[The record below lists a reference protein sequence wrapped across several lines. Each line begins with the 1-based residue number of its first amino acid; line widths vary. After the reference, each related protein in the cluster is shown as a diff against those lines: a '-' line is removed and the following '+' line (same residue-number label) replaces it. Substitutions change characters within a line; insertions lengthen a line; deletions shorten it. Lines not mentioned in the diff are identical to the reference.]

1 MFGGDRPN
9 EFSIACEPAMAAA
22 WTSLGTSSPPAL
34 ERSREPGAGFSVEA
48 SSSSAGEARLMS
60 RDVGGEED
68 VVDLDSPWAAV
79 AEAESRLEEAASSA
93 AEARRAEDETGDDEI
108 QDNLQRQ
115 DDEVWRTLV

>member
-1 MFGGDRPN
+1 
-9 EFSIACEPAMAAA
+9 MAAA

-48 SSSSAGEARLMS
+48 SSSSAGE
-60 RDVGGEED
+60 D

-79 AEAESRLEEAASSA
+79 AEAESSLEEAASA
-93 AEARRAEDETGDDEI
+93 AEARRRAEDEAGDDEI

-115 DDEVWRTLV
+115 DDEVWCTLI